1 MLSKTLDHGAS
12 GAHLPECP
20 SSVKCFNRLEC
31 GGGFRTMA
39 SRSGGSESTVAS
51 RFCRA
56 IRRNHLCRHHRAPR
70 PRPLALRWE
79 LILTTG
85 LGLPDDP
92 GQRTA
97 YIHGLRE
104 IGVTAVG
111 FGTGLTFEEV
121 PDELIAAADDCG
133 LALFEVRWPPLSSRW
148 PRRS

>member
-1 MLSKTLDHGAS
+1 MRAGSAGLSAEITFAVTTE
-12 GAHLPECP
+12 LPDP
-20 SSVKCFNRLEC
+20 ARWL
-31 GGGFRTMA
+31 
-39 SRSGGSESTVAS
+39 SGG
-51 RFCRA
+51 
-56 IRRNHLCRHHRAPR
+56 
-70 PRPLALRWE
+70 E

-133 LALFEVRWPPLSSRW
+133 LALFEVPLATPFVAVAKTVMNRLAHQQYESVLTATRVQTRMTRATAVRGAPGTLAELSLA
-148 PRRS
+148 